1 MQEESKNVCP
11 IVRAETFGVFS
22 PFISHPLLPEGPGVR
37 GAVTYSNV
45 SFFVVVSKG
54 GTSCNKF

>member
-11 IVRAETFGVFS
+11 VVRAETFGVFS

-37 GAVTYSNV
+37 GAATYSNV
-45 SFFVVVSKG
+45 SFIVVVS
-54 GTSCNKF
+54 